1 MSFERFDVVNVNENN
16 FIVLNKITYDDKTY
30 LYLIN
35 EDEENDDSA
44 VVKVDKKDND
54 TYIFSE
60 VTNEELDI
68 VLGKLIIENKE
79 KIKEIYNV
87 ENQE

>member
-1 MSFERFDVVNVNENN
+1 MNFERFDVVNVNENN

-35 EDEENDDSA
+35 EDEENDECA
-44 VVKVDKKDND
+44 VVKVDKQDND

-68 VLGKLIIENKE
+68 VLGKIIIENKE
-79 KIKEIYNV
+79 EIKEIYNNK
-87 ENQE
+87 NQ